1 MVFLYLL
8 KFKTMKKVLF
18 FILVFVLLIHCASPK
33 NITITDKFDLSNVSD
48 TIKIS
53 NEDLEYEV
61 VIIDTGFYSWFYGNA
76 RPRGYY
82 SQSYLEARNRA
93 WVITYNQRA
102 MQPMNFNPNLYMMS
116 IDYQSNI
123 DYGYEVNYMLFNYLV
138 YFQQVNKQ
146 NLDGF
151 IARP

>member
-18 FILVFVLLIHCASPK
+18 FILAFVLLIHCASPK

-61 VIIDTGFYSWFYGNA
+61 VIIDTGFNSWFYGNA

>member
-8 KFKTMKKVLF
+8 KFKTMKKVIF
-18 FILVFVLLIHCASPK
+18 FIFSVVLLIHCASLK
-33 NITITDKFDLSNVSD
+33 NKTNINKTNPSIVGD

-53 NEDLEYEV
+53 NEELEYEV
-61 VIIDTGFYSWFYGNA
+61 VIIDAGFNSWFYGNA

>member
-18 FILVFVLLIHCASPK
+18 FILAFVLLIHCASPK

-53 NEDLEYEV
+53 NKDLEYEV
-61 VIIDTGFYSWFYGNA
+61 VIIDTGFNSWFYGNA